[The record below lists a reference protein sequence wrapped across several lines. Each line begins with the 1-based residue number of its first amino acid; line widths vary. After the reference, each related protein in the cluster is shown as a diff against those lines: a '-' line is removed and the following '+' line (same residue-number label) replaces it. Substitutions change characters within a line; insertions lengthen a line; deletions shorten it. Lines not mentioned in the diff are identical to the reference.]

1 MKDNSRNTKIDRR
14 AFLRGLGIGAA
25 GLAAGAFTPMISTGS
40 PNKFS
45 WTMAKGDKTNY
56 IGLKSSPEEF
66 WASLVPEFE
75 KKTGISVKFEAFE
88 QAQARQKIATE
99 LTAGMGSLNTFR
111 TTRGQDFA
119 QYGRN
124 GWYEPLDSFINN
136 PDWLAP
142 DFDLKDFF
150 EGSLAACT
158 LNGKIIALPVT
169 NGGQFMFIRKDLL
182 EKKGLEIPKN
192 FQELEEVAKAL
203 HDPPNVYGFTCR
215 GQKSAA
221 VSMFA
226 AFLHNFGGDYMGE
239 DGKTASL
246 DTPDAIA
253 AYKYYGG
260 LLKNYGPPGVI
271 NMSHVELLPLFQQ
284 GKSAIYCDDL
294 SFRGKF
300 EDPKSSKVVGKVAY
314 AKFPAGPKRNTPTI
328 YVYGMAISSQ
338 SNRKLPS
345 WLWIQFLAS
354 KEIQVKALK
363 LGISAGRKSAWE
375 NPEAIGTA
383 PKDWVETAR
392 WTFANG
398 DDEWAPPVI
407 SVPEARDIAGSPITI
422 AIEGG
427 DVAEAAKKANKELT
441 ALAKRDGVI

>member
-1 MKDNSRNTKIDRR
+1 
-14 AFLRGLGIGAA
+14 
-25 GLAAGAFTPMISTGS
+25 
-40 PNKFS
+40 
-45 WTMAKGDKTNY
+45 MAKGDKTSY

-66 WASLVPEFE
+66 WESLVPEFE
-75 KKTGISVKFEAFE
+75 KKTGISVKYEAFE

-119 QYGRN
+119 QYGKN
-124 GWYEPLDSFINN
+124 GWYEPLDSFIND
-136 PDWLAP
+136 PALVAP

-150 EGSLAACT
+150 DGSLSACT
-158 LNGKIIALPVT
+158 LGGQVIALPVT

-182 EKKGLEIPKN
+182 DKKGLDIPKT
-192 FQELEEVAKAL
+192 FEELEETAKAL

-226 AFLHNFGGDYMGE
+226 AFLHNFGADYMGE
-239 DGKTASL
+239 NGKTPSL
-246 DTPDAIA
+246 DTPEAIA
-253 AYKYYGG
+253 AYQYYGG
-260 LLKNYGPPGVI
+260 LLKNYGPPGI
-271 NMSHVELLPLFQQ
+271 TNMSHVELLPMFQQ

-300 EDPKSSKVVGKVAY
+300 EDPKSSRVVGKVAY

-338 SNRKLPS
+338 SQHKLAS

-363 LGISAGRKSAWE
+363 EGISAGRKSSWE

-383 PKDWVETAR
+383 PRDWVDTAM

-407 SVPEARDIAGSPITI
+407 SVPEARDIAGSPITV

-427 DVAEAAKKANKELT
+427 DVAAAAKQANKDLT